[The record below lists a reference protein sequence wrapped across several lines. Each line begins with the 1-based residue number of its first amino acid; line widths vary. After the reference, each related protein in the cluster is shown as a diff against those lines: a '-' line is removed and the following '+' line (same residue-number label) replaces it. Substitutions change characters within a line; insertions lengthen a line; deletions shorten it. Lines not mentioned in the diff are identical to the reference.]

1 METDMARKAN
11 LKRERG
17 SRQGV
22 AEGALKVLILG
33 GEEAL
38 IKSADILDSL
48 ESMGFNLAP
57 AKIVRV
63 DTATTQDRPGNAPG
77 CGVSEDYGQLIHQ
90 DPPDLIILTTHDHLL
105 RKSLGN
111 MVPPHT
117 RILES
122 FAVDVLH
129 ALKSVSGQLGYCKSR
144 LESVEVIKE
153 VLMAGTEVSI
163 MVVDEDYKVL
173 DINRAILDRTEMSR
187 EECLGRGCHW
197 VLYRQMQPC
206 YLKGKKCEVRDVLRT
221 GHSTHTVREDTRR
234 DGSKRYFTVS
244 GYPLKGEEMGKKSVL
259 IVWKDV
265 TKGMTSVLDRQADTI
280 RRDFLHFVH
289 QDKMVALGKLAAAA
303 VHEINNPIQGILVF
317 SKMMRAVLDGGELT
331 HDDAENF
338 CRYLDLIAD
347 ESARCGKIVR
357 NLLSFSRQTDM
368 EKSYF
373 DIRAVMDEIFLLM
386 GNRMELQNIAL
397 KSSIP
402 DNLPPVFG
410 DRNQIKQAILNLVLN
425 AVEAMP
431 DGGRLKVVTEVEP
444 GDSHVT
450 IRVSDT
456 GSGVP
461 KKMQKS
467 IFEPFVTT
475 KKDGK
480 GVGLGLSVVYG
491 VIAQHAGVIDVE
503 SGQGKGTTF
512 TVKLPISSEPES
524 ASESCG
530 S

>member
-1 METDMARKAN
+1 MARKDS
-11 LKRERG
+11 LKRDEDA
-17 SRQGV
+17 RQGV
-22 AEGALKVLILG
+22 GPDALKVLILG

-38 IKSADILDSL
+38 TKSADILDSL
-48 ESMGFNLAP
+48 ESMGFHLAP
-57 AKIVRV
+57 AKVVRV
-63 DTATTQDRPGNAPG
+63 DEEATHKHVARAGKRTT
-77 CGVSEDYGQLIHQ
+77 EDYVKLIHQ

-105 RKSLGN
+105 RKSLSN
-111 MVPPHT
+111 TVPPHT

-129 ALKSVSGQLGYCKSR
+129 ALKSVSGQLGTCRNR

-187 EECLGRGCHW
+187 DECLGRGCHW
-197 VLYRQMQPC
+197 VIHRQMQPC
-206 YLKGKKCEVRDVLRT
+206 SLKGHKCEVRDVLRT
-221 GHSTHTVREDTRR
+221 GHSTHTVREDIRR
-234 DGSKRYFTVS
+234 DGTKRYFTVS
-244 GYPLKGEEMGKKSVL
+244 GYPLKADDLGKKSVL

-265 TKGMTSVLDRQADTI
+265 TKGMTSVLDRQAATI
-280 RRDFLHFVH
+280 RKDFLHFVH

-317 SKMMRAVLDGGELT
+317 SKIMRAVLEGGELAPG
-331 HDDAENF
+331 DAENF
-338 CRYLDLIAD
+338 CRYLDLIAT

-357 NLLSFSRQTDM
+357 NLLSFSRQTDL
-368 EKSYF
+368 ERSYF
-373 DIRAVMDEIFLLM
+373 DIAAVIDEVFLLM
-386 GNRMELQNIAL
+386 GNRMELQNIKL
-397 KSSIP
+397 GTSIAP
-402 DNLPPVFG
+402 ALPPVFG
-410 DRNQIKQAILNLVLN
+410 DRNQIKQALLNLVLN
-425 AVEAMP
+425 AVEAMAEGGSLRVAVSVDM
-431 DGGRLKVVTEVEP
+431 DGHDVI
-444 GDSHVT
+444 

-491 VIAQHAGVIDVE
+491 VIAQHGGVIDVDSAE
-503 SGQGKGTTF
+503 GKGTTF
-512 TVKLPISSEPES
+512 TVKLPVSSEPES
-524 ASESCG
+524 AGGSCG